1 MERASS
7 LCLSPPPGRM
17 AGIFG
22 DGACGLA
29 LRALAVPLLRAEAVV
44 VVDGANR
51 FDPYEISR
59 AARARGGDARE
70 ALARIRVSRA
80 FTCHQMEALLSRRL
94 PGALSR
100 FDARLALVLG
110 LPETFADAD
119 VPYAE
124 ACRVFRNCLSALRGL
139 ARRGTRVVL
148 VGKGEPP
155 ASVGHHAVG
164 SVPADRAGFFRYLVR
179 TADPVL
185 LLKRTEDGLTW
196 ELRRPGGH
204 PSVLPEGAFAG
215 VPAARLP
222 GGGS

>member
-7 LCLSPPPGRM
+7 LCLSPPPGKM

-44 VVDGANR
+44 AVDGANR
-51 FDPYEISR
+51 FDPYEISG
-59 AARARGGDARE
+59 AARARGGDGRE
-70 ALARIRVSRA
+70 ALSRIRVSRA

-124 ACRVFRNCLSALRGL
+124 ACRVFRNCLSALRRL

-155 ASVGHHAVG
+155 AKGGRYAVG
-164 SVPADRAGFFRYLVR
+164 PAPADRAGFFRYLVR

-185 LLKRTEDGLTW
+185 LL
-196 ELRRPGGH
+196 RR
-204 PSVLPEGAFAG
+204 A
-215 VPAARLP
+215 
-222 GGGS
+222 

>member
-7 LCLSPPPGRM
+7 LCLSPAPGKM

-22 DGACGLA
+22 DGACGFA

-44 VVDGANR
+44 AVDGANR
-51 FDPYEISR
+51 FDPYEISK
-59 AARARGGDARE
+59 AARARGGDGRE
-70 ALARIRVSRA
+70 ALSRIRVSRA

-94 PGALSR
+94 PGELSR

-119 VPYAE
+119 VAYAE
-124 ACRVFRNCLSALRGL
+124 ACRVFRNCLSALRAL

-148 VGKGEPP
+148 AGKGEP
-155 ASVGHHAVG
+155 AAGGRYAVG
-164 SVPADRAGFFRYLVR
+164 PLPADRAGFFRHLVR

-185 LLKRTEDGLTW
+185 LLRRAEGGVSW
-196 ELRRPGGH
+196 ELRGG
-204 PSVLPEGAFAG
+204 P
-215 VPAARLP
+215 
-222 GGGS
+222 